1 MAWHNG
7 DPIVF
12 GYPRPPILGCTRW
25 MLQWTHRSW
34 LRRPHFIEI
43 DEDHRISYNGN
54 FFHGT
59 AEFQH
64 HPQLGEPRI
73 GLQFSPV
80 HNARFLRRFVFIHI
94 SGTANYLYEHG
105 DNYSCILMPLTQ
117 ANNPFQVYPAS
128 SINPTTLTQENNRQ
142 KRRRLTFTTD
152 EEEEDLT
159 FKDFQKAQDEFVE
172 PSPTARR
179 KAITLTA
186 AYYKDS
192 LLRSTL
198 CRQPESREHADNI
211 IVNNVMSAVAVEEK
225 AAVTRERV
233 LISNRPISRG
243 VPDPNDLD

>member
-1 MAWHNG
+1 
-7 DPIVF
+7 
-12 GYPRPPILGCTRW
+12 

-34 LRRPHFIEI
+34 LRRPHCIEI
-43 DEDHRISYNGN
+43 DKDHRISYNGN

-59 AEFQH
+59 AEYQH

-80 HNARFLRRFVFIHI
+80 HNACFLRRFVFIHI
-94 SGTANYLYEHG
+94 SGTANYLYEDG
-105 DNYSCILMPLTQ
+105 DNYTCILMQ
-117 ANNPFQVYPAS
+117 
-128 SINPTTLTQENNRQ
+128 LTQENNRYFGWYNTSITPTTLVCNNPQ
-142 KRRRLTFTTD
+142 KKRRMKFTTD

-159 FKDFQKAQDEFVE
+159 FKEFQKAQDDFVE
-172 PSPTARR
+172 PSPTAIM
-179 KAITLTA
+179 KAITQTA

-192 LLRSTL
+192 LLRSSL

-233 LISNRPISRG
+233 LIFNRPISSEP
-243 VPDPNDLD
+243 PDPHDLD

>member
-7 DPIVF
+7 EMIAF

-25 MLQWTHRSW
+25 RLQWTHRSW
-34 LRRPHFIEI
+34 LRRPHCIEI
-43 DEDHRISYNGN
+43 DKDHRISYNGN

-59 AEFQH
+59 AEYQH

-80 HNARFLRRFVFIHI
+80 HNASILRRYVFIHI

-105 DNYSCILMPLTQ
+105 DNYSCILMQ
-117 ANNPFQVYPAS
+117 
-128 SINPTTLTQENNRQ
+128 LTQENKSEQVVLRVTSTTPTTLACNNPQ
-142 KRRRLTFTTD
+142 KKRRMTFTTD

-159 FKDFQKAQDEFVE
+159 FKEFQKAQDDFVE
-172 PSPTARR
+172 PSPTPLM

-211 IVNNVMSAVAVEEK
+211 IVNNVMSAVAVEQK
-225 AAVTRERV
+225 AAVTEERV
-233 LISNRPISRG
+233 LIFNRPISSEPTD
-243 VPDPNDLD
+243 PDDLN

>member
-1 MAWHNG
+1 
-7 DPIVF
+7 
-12 GYPRPPILGCTRW
+12 

-34 LRRPHFIEI
+34 LRRPHCIEI

-59 AEFQH
+59 AEYQH

-94 SGTANYLYEHG
+94 AGTANYLYEHG
-105 DNYSCILMPLTQ
+105 DNYSCILMQFTHE
-117 ANNPFQVYPAS
+117 NNRYQLYRVT
-128 SINPTTLTQENNRQ
+128 SITPTTLACNNPQ
-142 KRRRLTFTTD
+142 KKRRMTFTTD

-159 FKDFQKAQDEFVE
+159 FKEFQKAQDDFVE
-172 PSPTARR
+172 PSPTPLM